1 MYRIHS
7 VFRSGFKCVTIARSE
22 RKRCIMGFKLA
33 KYIEPDFTQKKFAEA
48 PDAKLM
54 VAPHA
59 KAAPKGFHANSI
71 FPEYFKID
79 GKWHLAKDSRMDA
92 VPVWDGEEIR
102 IVEFRNIKEGDM
114 IVTGRTEDASEG
126 IYVHADCWEKEDEDV
141 KNTFSFRQS
150 RSRET
155 SFTQDYKDL
164 VELLKYEKANNGYVV
179 WVLGPACSFDV
190 EARRVMG
197 ELIAQGYCQALLAGN
212 ALATHDLE
220 GAYLGTALGCDI
232 VNQREHFNGH
242 YNHLDTIN
250 AINTY
255 ESIPAFI
262 EGEGIDN
269 GIIYSCVKHN
279 VPFVLNGSIRDDGP
293 LPEVFEH
300 TYIGQDTIRS
310 HIRKATTVIG
320 MATVLHTIAAG
331 NMTPTYRVLADGTI
345 RPVHFY
351 MVDTSE
357 FAANKLGD
365 RGSLAA
371 KGIVTNVQDFMRN
384 LSIGLNI

>member
-1 MYRIHS
+1 MS
-7 VFRSGFKCVTIARSE
+7 FQ
-22 RKRCIMGFKLA
+22 LA
-33 KYIEPDFTQKKFAEA
+33 KYIEPDFTKEMFVNA
-48 PDAKLM
+48 PDAMLVK
-54 VAPHA
+54 APCA
-59 KAAPKGFHANSI
+59 KAAPKGFHATSI

-79 GKWHLAKDSRMDA
+79 GKWHLAEDSRMDA
-92 VPVWDGEEIR
+92 VPIWDGEKIR
-102 IVEFRNIKEGDM
+102 VVEFRNIKEGDM
-114 IVTGRTEDASEG
+114 VVVGRTEDASEG
-126 IYVHADCWEKEDEDV
+126 IYVHDNCWKRADEEEDA
-141 KNTFSFRQS
+141 KNTFAFRQS
-150 RSRET
+150 ISRET

-164 VELLKYEKANNGYVV
+164 IELLKYEKEHNGYVV

-220 GAYLGTALGCDI
+220 GGYLGTALGCDI
-232 VNQREHFNGH
+232 VNQKLHFMGH
-242 YNHLDTIN
+242 YNHLDAIN

-255 ESIPAFI
+255 GSIPALI
-262 EGEGIDN
+262 EGEGIN
-269 GIIYSCVKHN
+269 SCIIYNCVKHN

-293 LPEVFEH
+293 LPEVYEH
-300 TYIGQDTIRS
+300 TYEGQDTIRS
-310 HIRKATTVIG
+310 HVRKATTVIG
-320 MATVLHTIAAG
+320 MATVLHTIATG
-331 NMTPTYRVLADGTI
+331 NMTPTYRVLEDGTI

-365 RGSLAA
+365 RGSLSA

-384 LSIGLNI
+384 ISTGLGI

>member
-1 MYRIHS
+1 MS
-7 VFRSGFKCVTIARSE
+7 FKIASYV
-22 RKRCIMGFKLA
+22 A
-33 KYIEPDFTQKKFAEA
+33 PDFTEERFVKA
-48 PDAKLM
+48 PNANL
-54 VAPHA
+54 VLAPHA
-59 KAAPKGFHANSI
+59 KAAPRGFHATSI

-79 GKWHLAKDSRMDA
+79 GKWHLAQDSRMDA
-92 VPVWDGEEIR
+92 VPVWDGKKIHV
-102 IVEFRNIKEGDM
+102 VEFRNIREGDL
-114 IVTGRTEDASEG
+114 VVVGRTEDASEG
-126 IYVHADCWEKEDEDV
+126 IYVHDNCWTRVEDESA
-141 KNTFSFRQS
+141 KNTFAFRQS

-155 SFTQDYKDL
+155 SFTYDYENL
-164 VELLKYEKANNGYVV
+164 IELLKYEKENNGYVV

-197 ELIAQGYCQALLAGN
+197 ELIARGYCQALLAGN

-232 VNQREHFNGH
+232 RNQRLHQMGH
-242 YNHLDTIN
+242 YNHLDAIN

-255 ESIPAFI
+255 GSIPAFI

-269 GIIYSCVKHN
+269 GIIYNCVKHN

-293 LPEVFEH
+293 LPEVLEH
-300 TYIGQDTIRS
+300 TYVGQDTIRS
-310 HIRKATTVIG
+310 HVRKATTVIG
-320 MATVLHTIAAG
+320 MATVLHTIATG
-331 NMTPTYRVLADGTI
+331 NMTPTYRVLSDGTI
-345 RPVHFY
+345 RPVYFY

-365 RGSLAA
+365 RGSLSA

-384 LSIGLNI
+384 IAYGLGI